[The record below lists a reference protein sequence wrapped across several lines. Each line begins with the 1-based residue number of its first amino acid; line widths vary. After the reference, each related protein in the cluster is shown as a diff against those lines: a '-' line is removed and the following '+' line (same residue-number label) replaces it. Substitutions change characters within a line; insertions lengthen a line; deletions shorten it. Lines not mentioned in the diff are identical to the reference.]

1 MAKIIYSFG
10 IYYNDFESELNKLI
24 DKLKE
29 LEEKGVIKK
38 WAHNVS
44 FPWVLIDV
52 DREISDDEVEELRK
66 RVIDFYKN
74 LAEKIRLIKVYK

>member
-1 MAKIIYSFG
+1 MAMITYSFG
-10 IYYNDFESELNKLI
+10 VYSNDFEAEINKLI
-24 DKLKE
+24 EQLKE

-44 FPWVLIDV
+44 FPWVMVDV
-52 DREISDDEVEELRK
+52 DREISDEEVEELRK